1 MVSEG
6 LEGARD
12 DDANQGRGED
22 KAEQRPGHD
31 EGDAHVDDAS
41 QRDEVAEGPVQEAG
55 DAEDDAG
62 NRGDQAGGVPRA
74 DVLGDAQVDEVEAL
88 EGDGAE
94 GVDAEEREEDA
105 RRTVRV
111 FAVRGDGAHV
121 ERGGRGRPSDHL

>member
-6 LEGARD
+6 LEGAGD
-12 DDANQGRGED
+12 DNADQGRGES

-31 EGDAHVDDAS
+31 ERDAHVDDAS

-55 DAEDDAG
+55 DAEDDP
-62 NRGDQAGGVPRA
+62 GDRRDEAGGVPRA

-94 GVDAEEREEDA
+94 SVDAEKRQEHA
-105 RRTVRV
+105 RGSVRV
-111 FAVRGDGAHV
+111 FAVGRDRAHV
-121 ERGGRGRPSDHL
+121 DRGGRGLPSDDL